1 MAGHAPHG
9 VFLKALTAVR
19 LETCRTVAWL
29 IERKWLMVRTVKGE
43 SPSQS
48 PLPSK
53 RIISRSEFS
62 FSTGRS
68 RRGGSPLTISPLG
81 RFDPIHGLAKEPKS
95 KAPDSKRQDSGGW
108 ADSRWNAER
117 CDHPPADGDMVQG
130 TDSHTR
136 AKTPKGP
143 GRLAQSNL
151 TTPDNTVVSTG
162 HAG

>member
-68 RRGGSPLTISPLG
+68 RRGGSPLTTGSLRPNPWSG
-81 RFDPIHGLAKEPKS
+81 EGAKE
-95 KAPDSKRQDSGGW
+95 
-108 ADSRWNAER
+108 
-117 CDHPPADGDMVQG
+117 QG
-130 TDSHTR
+130 S
-136 AKTPKGP
+136 
-143 GRLAQSNL
+143 
-151 TTPDNTVVSTG
+151 
-162 HAG
+162 